1 MNKLDSILN
10 KILYAIAFI
19 SFLIAAIILLTGCAV
34 SLSETSTTLKPMRPT
49 NVTVVITDP
58 STTTSIGNTSTLTV
72 NNTYIKT
79 VEFFYRG
86 SPPVS
91 DQILMQFG
99 QQWCDL
105 LVDGMQ
111 PDDVISRIHEGAID
125 NDDARMHFSIVNAA
139 ILELCPSQTY
149 KSEEIAIQSFLPGE

>member
-58 STTTSIGNTSTLTV
+58 STTTSIDNTPTLTV

-105 LVDGMQ
+105 MVDGMQ
-111 PDDVISRIHEGAID
+111 PNDVISRIHEGAID

-149 KSEEIAIQSFLPGE
+149 KSQEIAIQSFLPGE